1 MSNSSKEMPVN
12 SIVQAMGIYASK
24 AISNKAKEDP
34 SIADLSFGEPV
45 FGPPDYSID
54 EIKNRNLSYETFLDS
69 AKRYEGSQGSL
80 ELRQAVSDWYRQ
92 RYELEVDPHTEIM
105 ITHGGVEAITLAM
118 LAVTGQGDTIALAD
132 PSYMLYSRTIQLLS
146 RQAAQVSRAA
156 GGNEVANLLATQS
169 IEKAK
174 AFIINSPENP
184 SGYVLSAEDWKA
196 LAKFSNLNKTWI
208 IHDEVY
214 DTMTS
219 GRAHTPA
226 FGIDGLRDNTITI
239 NSFSKKFGLPGL
251 RIGWMVAPRAV
262 IELAKKIHD
271 YMYLGVNIQ
280 YQSIATTLLRHPA
293 RDTWLTSSSHMVAS
307 RAEIS
312 RAKLTSEFGFTWNR
326 EPHGAMFLFPNI
338 SGLYHSLPSS
348 YKSAGN
354 TEGEAVAAY
363 LLNERK
369 VAVVPG
375 CVYGKEGN
383 NSVRMVLCTAD
394 SVFNTALERLTSKPL
409 GI

>member
-1 MSNSSKEMPVN
+1 MTSSSREMPVN

-45 FGPPDYSID
+45 FGPPDYAID
-54 EIKNRNLSYETFLDS
+54 DIKHRNLSYETFLDS
-69 AKRYEGSQGSL
+69 AKRYEGSQGSMG
-80 ELRQAVSDWYRQ
+80 LRQAVSDWYRQ
-92 RYELEVDPHTEIM
+92 RYGLEVDPHTEVM

-118 LAVTGQGDTIALAD
+118 LAVTGEGDAIALAD

-146 RQAAQVSRAA
+146 RKVAQVSRAA
-156 GGNEVANLLATQS
+156 GGNEVANLLASQS

-184 SGYVLSAEDWKA
+184 SGYVLSAEDWNA
-196 LAKFSNLNKTWI
+196 LAQFSTRNNTWI

-219 GRAHTPA
+219 GRSHTPA
-226 FGIDGLRDNTITI
+226 FGVEGLRRNTITI

-251 RIGWMVAPRAV
+251 RIGWMVAPQAV
-262 IELAKKIHD
+262 IDLAKKIHD

-280 YQSIATTLLRHPA
+280 YQAIAETLLRHPA
-293 RDTWLTSSSHMVAS
+293 RDTWLTSSSQMLSA
-307 RAEIS
+307 RAQVS

-326 EPHGAMFLFPNI
+326 EPYGAMFLFPNI
-338 SGLYHSLPSS
+338 SGLYRSLPSS
-348 YKSAGN
+348 YKAQAV
-354 TEGEAVAAY
+354 TEGEAVAAF
-363 LLNERK
+363 LLEERK

-383 NSVRMVLCTAD
+383 SSVRMVLCTAD
-394 SVFNTALERLTSKPL
+394 SVFDTALERLSSKPL
-409 GI
+409 DI

>member
-1 MSNSSKEMPVN
+1 MSNPSKQMPVN

-45 FGPPDYSID
+45 FGPPDYAID
-54 EIKNRNLSYETFLDS
+54 DIKHRNLSYETFLDS

-80 ELRQAVSDWYRQ
+80 GLRQAVSDWYRQ
-92 RYELEVDPHTEIM
+92 RYALEVDPHTEIM

-118 LAVTGQGDTIALAD
+118 LAVTGEGDAIALAD

-146 RQAAQVSRAA
+146 RQVAQVSRAA

-169 IEKAK
+169 IDQAK

-196 LAKFSNLNKTWI
+196 LAQFSNRNNTWI

-219 GRAHTPA
+219 GRSHTPA
-226 FGIDGLRDNTITI
+226 FGIEGLRDNTITI

-251 RIGWMVAPRAV
+251 RIGWMVAPKAV

-280 YQSIATTLLRHPA
+280 YQAIAETLLRHPA
-293 RDTWLTSSSHMVAS
+293 RDTWLTSSSQMVAS
-307 RAEIS
+307 RAEVS
-312 RAKLTSEFGFTWNR
+312 RATLTSEFGFTWNR

-338 SGLYHSLPSS
+338 SGLYRSLPSS
-348 YKSAGN
+348 YKTAA

-375 CVYGKEGN
+375 CVYGKEGD

-394 SVFNTALERLTSKPL
+394 SVFNTALERLSSTPL
-409 GI
+409 GV

>member
-1 MSNSSKEMPVN
+1 MPLN
-12 SIVQAMGIYASK
+12 SIVQAIGIYASK

-34 SIADLSFGEPV
+34 SVADLSFGEPV
-45 FGPPDYSID
+45 FGPPDYAIE
-54 EIKNRNLSYETFLDS
+54 EIKFRNLSYETFLDS

-80 ELRQAVSDWYRQ
+80 GLRQAVSDWYRQ
-92 RYELEVDPHTEIM
+92 RYALEVDPHTEII

-118 LAVTGQGDTIALAD
+118 LAVTGEGDAIALAD

-146 RQAAQVSRAA
+146 RQVAQVSREA
-156 GGNEVANLLATQS
+156 GGNEVANLLSTQS
-169 IEKAK
+169 INKAN

-184 SGYVLSAEDWKA
+184 SGYVLSSDDWKA
-196 LAKFSNLNKTWI
+196 LAQFSNRNNTWI

-219 GRAHTPA
+219 GRLHTPA
-226 FGIDGLRDNTITI
+226 FGIEGLRENTITI

-251 RIGWMVAPRAV
+251 RIGWMVAPKAV

-280 YQSIATTLLRHPA
+280 YQAIAETLLRHSA
-293 RDTWLTSSSHMVAS
+293 RDMWLTSSSQMVTS
-307 RAEIS
+307 RAQIS
-312 RAKLTSEFGFTWNR
+312 RATLTSEFGFTWNR

-338 SGLYHSLPSS
+338 SGLYRSLPSS
-348 YKSAGN
+348 YRTPGI
-354 TEGEAVAAY
+354 TEGEAVAAF
-363 LLNERK
+363 LLKERK

-375 CVYGKEGN
+375 CVYGKEGD

-394 SVFNTALERLTSKPL
+394 SVFSAAIRRLSSRPL
-409 GI
+409 GV